1 VSKLITILVLI
12 SFGAISFDVCAAQDD
27 PAPPVKHHL
36 RSEKITK
43 PVRNQEWY
51 LKQIKESEQ
60 FKAIAL
66 ESDDAKSSMVDHLVQ
81 QATLPNYP
89 IVENNTVTEGVTKTD
104 PSKFTFMFV
113 PPFLNHKLMDLQNRP
128 DMYPTFTMSWHE

>member
-1 VSKLITILVLI
+1 MSKLITILVLI
-12 SFGAISFDVCAAQDD
+12 SIGAISHDACAAQDD
-27 PAPPVKHHL
+27 HAPHVKHHL

-51 LKQIKESEQ
+51 LKHIKESDQ

-89 IVENNTVTEGVTKTD
+89 IVENNTVTEGVAKID